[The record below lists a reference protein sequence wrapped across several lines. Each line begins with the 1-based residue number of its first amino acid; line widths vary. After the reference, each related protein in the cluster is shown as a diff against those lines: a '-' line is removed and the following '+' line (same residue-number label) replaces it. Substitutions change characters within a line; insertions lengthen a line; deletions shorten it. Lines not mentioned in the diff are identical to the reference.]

1 MLNQYDIVCDRAN
14 TNAEKYAL
22 RKDVYGTNDVIPM
35 WVADMDIQTPQFIVD
50 VLKKRLNHPILGYE
64 EFPKSAKMAQCSWMK
79 THYNFDIE
87 EKSIL
92 YSHSVVASMN
102 IAIKSFTNIGDEVI
116 VQPPVYPPFY
126 SSITNNKRVM
136 ISNPLKINKDGD
148 YSFDFEDL
156 ELKITPKTKLL
167 LLCSPHN
174 PVGRVWSKIELEKL
188 ASICIKNNIKVFSDE
203 IHSDLVFDGF
213 NHIPFATISPEI
225 RDITITA
232 AGIGKTFNL
241 SGLSTSTV
249 IIPNK
254 DMFDIFEKEYESIH
268 FAQGNVFGHIAFEL
282 AYLNGEKWRD
292 GLIVHLDKNIKKLET
307 MLVKYTDK
315 ITFKKPQGTYLVWLD
330 CHKMNM
336 NNKELKD
343 FFIQKA
349 KLGLTSGTYF
359 GKKGS
364 LYMRM
369 NIAVPTS
376 IMDEA
381 IKRLDK
387 ALNEL

>member
-1 MLNQYDIVCDRAN
+1 MANYNKVYDRQN

-22 RKDVYGTNDVIPM
+22 RKEVYGTNDVIPM
-35 WVADMDIQTPQFIVD
+35 WVADMDIQTPQFIID
-50 VLKKRLNHPILGYE
+50 AMKERLNHPILGYE
-64 EFPKSAKMAQCSWMK
+64 EFPKTAKKAQIAWMK
-79 THYNFDIE
+79 KNYNFDIE

-102 IAIKSFTNIGDEVI
+102 IAIKAFTNIGDEVI

-136 ISNPLKINKDGD
+136 ISNPLKIDDNGD
-148 YSFDFEDL
+148 YTFDFEDL
-156 ELKITPKTKLL
+156 ESKITPKTKLL
-167 LLCSPHN
+167 LFCSPHN
-174 PVGRVWSKIELEKL
+174 PVGRVWTRKELEKL
-188 ASICIKNNIKVFSDE
+188 ASICLKNDIKVFSDE
-203 IHSDLVFDGF
+203 IHSDLVFDEF
-213 NHIPFATISPEI
+213 QHIPFASISSNTK
-225 RDITITA
+225 DITITA
-232 AGIGKTFNL
+232 VGVGKTFNL

-249 IIPNK
+249 IIQNES
-254 DMFDIFEKEYESIH
+254 MFEAFKEEYEAIH
-268 FAQGNVFGHIAFEL
+268 LAQGNTFGHIAFEL
-282 AYLNGEKWRD
+282 AYLHGQEWRD
-292 GLIVHLDKNIKKLET
+292 ELMTHLTTNINKLEK
-307 MLVKYTDK
+307 MLLKYSHL
-315 ITFKKPQGTYLVWLD
+315 ITFKKSQGTYLIWLD
-330 CHKMNM
+330 CHKMGM
-336 NNKELKD
+336 NNKKLKE

-376 IMDEA
+376 IMDET

-387 ALNEL
+387 ALSDL